1 MPGWPPCWPEESL
14 FLDPK
19 RFNSDDSLWSGC
31 WVGAVK
37 AADEAA
43 VRRRAVLKSFVMV
56 AFVLK

>member
-1 MPGWPPCWPEESL
+1 M

-37 AADEAA
+37 AAAEAA
-43 VRRRAVLKSFVMV
+43 VRKRAVLKSFVMV